1 MKNLIFVIFV
11 CTIII
16 VSVSY
21 SDLLNEYNKVRGDE
35 FVGLIILY
43 NNLFQN
49 EGFLHAVLVF
59 ILAITVCFAF
69 GAISYKNYRVE
80 NKTEENK

>member
-16 VSVSY
+16 VSASY
-21 SDLLNEYNKVRGDE
+21 SDLLNEYNKIRGEE
-35 FVGLIILY
+35 FMGLIILY
-43 NNLFQN
+43 NSLFQN
-49 EGFLHAVLVF
+49 DGFLHAVLFF
-59 ILAITVCFAF
+59 IFAITLCFAF

-80 NKTEENK
+80 NKTEKNK